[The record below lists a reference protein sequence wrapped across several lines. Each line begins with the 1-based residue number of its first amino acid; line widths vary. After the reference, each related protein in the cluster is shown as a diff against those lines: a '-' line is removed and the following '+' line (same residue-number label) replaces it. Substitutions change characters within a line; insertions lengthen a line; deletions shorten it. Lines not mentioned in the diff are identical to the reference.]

1 MSHFTVQQND
11 FGLWHYKFISSEG
24 SLLLTGTK
32 HEVKQSCLGEIVS
45 VRMNSVYLENYEK
58 RISPSKDYFFILR
71 SMGSEKIIG
80 VSEMYSH
87 LDGCEKAIGQ
97 IRKMVGKAMV
107 K

>member
-1 MSHFTVQQND
+1 MSHFTVRQNELD
-11 FGLWHYKFISSEG
+11 LWHYQFISSEG

-45 VRMNSVYLENYEK
+45 VRMNSVYHKNYEK

-87 LDGCEKAIGQ
+87 LDGCEKAIDQ
-97 IRKMVGKAMV
+97 IRRMVGKAKIM
-107 K
+107 